1 MKLIVSAIEAE
12 GNLMS
17 RLITQRA
24 IVSVFKGMRQ
34 VTHFT
39 CNHLRPCPLLDNPG
53 ALADMVHES
62 GAKSTDVEAP
72 EDVDDLTAKCVGKA
86 EAWAVKAGKLWEES
100 HPNG

>member
-1 MKLIVSAIEAE
+1 
-12 GNLMS
+12 
-17 RLITQRA
+17 
-24 IVSVFKGMRQ
+24 
-34 VTHFT
+34 
-39 CNHLRPCPLLDNPG
+39 
-53 ALADMVHES
+53 MVHES